1 MRESNKN
8 KFNKVNKRIF
18 LFLIFKFASVVYII
32 ERLYNL
38 QIRQAEKFKKLA
50 ENNRINSMFI
60 IPSRGII
67 YDRDNLVLVENVEQY
82 QLIYR
87 YTNIKINMT
96 IWFEFLST
104 KFREKKKRK
113 VIKRN
118 KFNNKDF
125 LQTIVKN
132 DLWKR

>member
-8 KFNKVNKRIF
+8 KFDKVNRRIF

-60 IPSRGII
+60 IPS
-67 YDRDNLVLVENVEQY
+67 
-82 QLIYR
+82 
-87 YTNIKINMT
+87 
-96 IWFEFLST
+96 
-104 KFREKKKRK
+104 
-113 VIKRN
+113 
-118 KFNNKDF
+118 
-125 LQTIVKN
+125 
-132 DLWKR
+132 